1 MARKPEKKP
10 DVGTTGHEW
19 DGIEELNNPL
29 PRWWLW
35 SFYATIVWAL
45 LYTVAYP
52 AWPLISGATPGVL
65 GYSSRAELAADIAA
79 FDAEN
84 APLEAR
90 LVSLELDE
98 IADDPEVGNFARA
111 GGAAVFRTVCAQCHG
126 AGAGGAPGFP
136 NLLDDDWLWG
146 GDLNAIYTTI
156 KNGIRDEADP
166 DARFS
171 QMPAFG
177 EFLTRDEIRALTQHV
192 LNISGQENDATLAA
206 TGAELF
212 ADNCASCHGGAGTGD
227 REQGAPNL
235 TDAIWLWGN
244 TPEAIATTITNA
256 RFGVMPSWQSRLTEA
271 QIRQVAVFVHQQGG
285 GE

>member
-1 MARKPEKKP
+1 MM
-10 DVGTTGHEW
+10 TGC
-19 DGIEELNNPL
+19 
-29 PRWWLW
+29 
-35 SFYATIVWAL
+35 
-45 LYTVAYP
+45 
-52 AWPLISGATPGVL
+52 
-65 GYSSRAELAADIAA
+65 
-79 FDAEN
+79 
-84 APLEAR
+84 
-90 LVSLELDE
+90 
-98 IADDPEVGNFARA
+98 
-111 GGAAVFRTVCAQCHG
+111 GAA
-126 AGAGGAPGFP
+126 
-136 NLLDDDWLWG
+136 
-146 GDLNAIYTTI
+146 
-156 KNGIRDEADP
+156 
-166 DARFS
+166 
-171 QMPAFG
+171 AFG

-212 ADNCASCHGGAGTGD
+212 ADNCASCHGSAGTGD

>member
-1 MARKPEKKP
+1 MAKKPEKKP
-10 DVGTTGHEW
+10 DIGTTGHEW

-35 SFYATIVWAL
+35 TFYATIIWAFF
-45 LYTVAYP
+45 YVIAYP
-52 AWPLISGATPGVL
+52 AWPLINKATPGVL
-65 GYSSRAELAADIAA
+65 GYSSRADVAADIAA
-79 FDAEN
+79 TNEAN

-90 LVSLELDE
+90 IVSLELDE
-98 IADDPEVGNFARA
+98 IAGDAEVGHFARA

-146 GDLNAIYTTI
+146 GDLNAIYLTV
-156 KNGIRDEADP
+156 KHGIRDEADP
-166 DARFS
+166 DTRFS

-177 EFLTRDEIRALTQHV
+177 EFLSRDEIRALTQHV
-192 LNISGQENDATLAA
+192 LHIAGQEHDAALAV
-206 TGAELF
+206 TGAGLYAE
-212 ADNCASCHGGAGTGD
+212 NCASCHGDAGMGD

-244 TPEAIATTITNA
+244 TPEAITTSITNA
-256 RFGVMPSWQSRLTEA
+256 RFGVMPSWQTRLTEA
-271 QIRQVAVFVHQQGG
+271 QIRQVTVFVHQLGG
-285 GE
+285 G